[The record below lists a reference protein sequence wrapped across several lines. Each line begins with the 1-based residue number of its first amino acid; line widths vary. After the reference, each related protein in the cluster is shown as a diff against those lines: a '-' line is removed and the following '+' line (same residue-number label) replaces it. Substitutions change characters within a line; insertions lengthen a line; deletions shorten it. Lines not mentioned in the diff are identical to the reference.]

1 MLQFPPPPKGISWS
15 HRENSPG
22 DQEKSL
28 GETFPGDQEKFLGE
42 TSPGDLQICLLI
54 FDLTSASDQEK
65 YFLHTPF

>member
-1 MLQFPPPPKGISWS
+1 MLQSPPHERISWS